1 MRHSAPSLRIWP
13 SRCVRTGRFS
23 CHRFR
28 FTWLE
33 TAKRAI
39 LKVSKIWGW
48 DRALSTLRMQQHPSF
63 IERELSQHDGVVTM
77 CTRFYTFLIG
87 HMLAVCDSF
96 VVLDFA
102 HAR

>member
-13 SRCVRTGRFS
+13 SRCVRTCRFS

-33 TAKRAI
+33 TAKRAV

-48 DRALSTLRMQQHPSF
+48 DRALSTLRMQQHPPRLS
-63 IERELSQHDGVVTM
+63 RENSAACCHNV
-77 CTRFYTFLIG
+77 Y
-87 HMLAVCDSF
+87 
-96 VVLDFA
+96 
-102 HAR
+102 